1 MKTAKQWMALLLAGA
16 LLMGLCSCGPAK
28 ENGAE
33 SASLSSQASSI
44 SGENALSEEESEGV
58 SVTDMMGRTV
68 AVPAGAESF
77 ICIGPGCLRL
87 YCYVADKS
95 QLAGVEEVEKS
106 WGEEGRPYRMA
117 LEDVD
122 SMETIGPGGPGNA
135 PDAEMLFAA
144 GADVIFTTYA
154 LESSE
159 IDELQERIMTPVV
172 ALSYGRPACFLRRSI
187 SRWS

>member
-1 MKTAKQWMALLLAGA
+1 MDGAAAGGRAAHGTVLLRARQGERRRERF
-16 LLMGLCSCGPAK
+16 PV
-28 ENGAE
+28 N
-33 SASLSSQASSI
+33 QASGI
-44 SGENALSEEESEGV
+44 SEENALSEEESEGV

-122 SMETIGPGGPGNA
+122 SMETIGQ
-135 PDAEMLFAA
+135 E
-144 GADVIFTTYA
+144 A
-154 LESSE
+154 LAT
-159 IDELQERIMTPVV
+159 LRTP
-172 ALSYGRPACFLRRSI
+172 RCFLPPARM
-187 SRWS
+187 